1 MIEGKK
7 ERRRVALTFVRIG
20 TFAAAAGGTL
30 TVSVVGGFVVVVV
43 GIPFVA
49 VGIPSLG
56 VVAERMYV
64 AAAADIR
71 SSLAFAAAA
80 VGGTLTVSVV
90 GGFVVV
96 VVVGIPFVAVGIPSF
111 GVVAEGMYVVAAAD
125 VRSSLAFVECFLE
138 GL

>member
-49 VGIPSLG
+49 VS
-56 VVAERMYV
+56 
-64 AAAADIR
+64 
-71 SSLAFAAAA
+71 
-80 VGGTLTVSVV
+80 
-90 GGFVVV
+90 
-96 VVVGIPFVAVGIPSF
+96 IPSF
-111 GVVAEGMYVVAAAD
+111 GVVSERMHVVAAAD